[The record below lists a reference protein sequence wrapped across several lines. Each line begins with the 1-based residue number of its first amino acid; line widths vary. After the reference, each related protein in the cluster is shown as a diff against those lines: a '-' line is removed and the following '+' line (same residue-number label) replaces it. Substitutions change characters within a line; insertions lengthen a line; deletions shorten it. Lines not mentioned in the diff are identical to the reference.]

1 VIVIIETALI
11 ITRNSHLSFLLIK
24 KIGIPKQFQTENP
37 ETPRQLT
44 ETGYVS
50 TCRTLFILR
59 TLLHTARA
67 IYTPSRFAP
76 CHFLAVAGRAGGRLA
91 RPRRASSLAWRGDV
105 SRWNSERGNSKR
117 ARSSE
122 AGEGEEEAKG
132 EVGREG
138 ERPISKSN
146 PALLSRPQNLMPGS
160 PRVSTPTPPL
170 DTAYGPP
177 TTTTSSSHCFA
188 TVKRGSLIRSLDRH

>member
-1 VIVIIETALI
+1 
-11 ITRNSHLSFLLIK
+11 
-24 KIGIPKQFQTENP
+24 
-37 ETPRQLT
+37 
-44 ETGYVS
+44 VS